1 MKKLLL
7 PVLAALTLM
16 HTALIAQD
24 SVNQDT
30 IKLSFDE
37 AVKIGLKNNMLL
49 NQARNTLISNQA
61 TKLGVVGSFVPGVNV
76 TGGWQRQIG
85 QQQNTTSGDLENLT
99 TDYVSLQGN
108 ANWLLPGFGRL
119 SSLKQTTRVVDAQ
132 IYGVKSASQAV
143 IFNVASQYLQVLLDQ
158 ELLRIAQENY
168 TTQKVLL
175 EKIQASYD
183 VGAKAITDVHVQDAL
198 AKAADVAVIKA
209 RNTLQNDKSILAQTV
224 QLNPSA
230 NYKVVY
236 PNLDQDYSGY
246 RTMPLDSLVAIGMA
260 NRADLRQAELMV
272 EANRF
277 AVRVQSAKYLP
288 SVSVYANYGSFY
300 YNQIN
305 ESFRNQFRTLNPST
319 TIGANLTIPIF
330 NQFVTRAQRYAAK
343 ITYENSRLTEKNMEL
358 TVKLDVQRAYNN
370 YINAM
375 EGYAASLSQ
384 FQSGELAFQTQQE
397 SYLLGVSDQAALAQA
412 NQTYVN
418 GAASKV
424 QAQVTLLF
432 QKVLLEYALGVIRED
447 QYTSEASR

>member
-16 HTALIAQD
+16 HTALFAQD
-24 SVNQDT
+24 TVRLT
-30 IKLSFDE
+30 FEE

-49 NQARNTLISNQA
+49 NQQKNLLLSSQA
-61 TKLGVVGSFVPGVNV
+61 QKLGALGNFVPGVNV

-99 TDYVSLQGN
+99 TDYISLQGN
-108 ANWLLPGFGRL
+108 ANWVVPGFGRL
-119 SSLKQTTRVVDAQ
+119 NTLKQNDRLVTAQ
-132 IYGVKSASQAV
+132 TYGVKKSTQDV
-143 IFNVASQYLQVLLDQ
+143 VFNVASQYLQVLLDQ
-158 ELLRIAQENY
+158 ELLRIAKENFNA
-168 TTQKVLL
+168 QNVLL
-175 EKIQASYD
+175 EKIKASYD
-183 VGAKAITDVHVQDAL
+183 VGAKAITDVYAQDAL
-198 AKAADVAVIKA
+198 TKAADVAVIKA
-209 RNTLQNDKSILAQTV
+209 RNTLQNDKAVLAQTI
-224 QLNPSA
+224 QLDPSA

-246 RTMPLDSLVAIGMA
+246 RTMPLDSLIAIGLA
-260 NRADLRQAELMV
+260 NRADLHQAESQV
-272 EANRF
+272 EAYRF
-277 AVRVQSAKYLP
+277 AMRVQTARYLP
-288 SVSVYANYGSFY
+288 TVQLYANYGSFY

-305 ESFRNQFRTLNPST
+305 ESFQNQFRTLNPST

-330 NQFVTRAQRYAAK
+330 SQFQTRAARYTSK
-343 ITYENSRLTEKNMEL
+343 VTYKNSMLTQHNLEI

-370 YINAM
+370 YINAV

-397 SYLLGVSDQAALAQA
+397 SYLLGVTDQAALAQA
-412 NQTYVN
+412 SQTYVN
-418 GAASKV
+418 GAASKI

-447 QYTSEASR
+447 QYTGQAQ